1 MLRPTQ
7 DLWKKESGT
16 LNFRIGNKNL
26 GFMQVKSEKET
37 QRVVLL
43 GVGLEDLPIG
53 GLKVRMMLDLCF
65 NFQARDKIFLSQT
78 ICINLLF

>member
-7 DLWKKESGT
+7 DLWKKESET

-26 GFMQVKSEKET
+26 GFMQVKGEKET

-53 GLKVRMMLDLCF
+53 RLEVRMMLDLYF
-65 NFQARDKIFLSQT
+65 NFLARDQNIP
-78 ICINLLF
+78 